1 MPELDPVVVALGLTL
16 FAGLATVLGGLLAV
30 VGRTPGPRGLA
41 LGLGLAGGVMVSIS
55 FMEVLPG
62 AAEGL
67 VPDFGGWAGTAMLVG
82 FLAGIGSFLL
92 LDRFLPDRVD
102 LDERGDGAPVT
113 RRDRRM
119 LRLGLVTAVGIGLHN
134 LPEGFATFAAT
145 LSDPQVGLALA
156 VAMAIHNIPEGLAV
170 AVPVRQ
176 ATGSRRKALGWAALT
191 GVAEP
196 VGALV
201 GYLVLAPILTDA
213 LLSMLFAAVAGIM
226 VVISL
231 DKLLPAAREAGGA
244 RITLVGVLIGMVAM
258 MVSLDMLD

>member
-1 MPELDPVVVALGLTL
+1 MPHLDPVLVALGLTL
-16 FAGLATVLGGLLAV
+16 FAGAATVLGGVLAV
-30 VGRTPGPRGLA
+30 VGRTPGPRGLS

-62 AAEGL
+62 ATEGL
-67 VPDFGGWAGTAMLVG
+67 VPDFGHWAGTVTLVG
-82 FLAGIGSFLL
+82 FLAGVGSFLL
-92 LDRFLPDRVD
+92 LDRFLPARVE
-102 LDERGDGAPVT
+102 LDEREDGAPVT
-113 RRDRRM
+113 GRDRRM

-191 GVAEP
+191 GIAEP
-196 VGALV
+196 VGALF
-201 GYLVLAPILTDA
+201 GYLLIAPILTEA
-213 LLSMLFAAVAGIM
+213 LLSLVFAAVAGIM

-244 RITLVGVLIGMVAM
+244 RVSLAGVLIGMVAM
-258 MVSLDMLD
+258 MVSLDMLN

>member
-1 MPELDPVVVALGLTL
+1 MPELDPVLVALGLTL

-67 VPDFGGWAGTAMLVG
+67 VPDFGGWAGTAVLVG
-82 FLAGIGSFLL
+82 FLAGIGSLLL

-102 LDERGDGAPVT
+102 LDEREDGAPVT